1 MKSKKKLKDELKNTE
16 TAKEMNVEDTT
27 IGEESGDTAACQVRR
42 RIEDYLEKRRYVDEL
57 GEFDEDLE
65 FVD

>member
-16 TAKEMNVEDTT
+16 TIKEEMNAEDDV
-27 IGEESGDTAACQVRR
+27 GEEGNTVACQVRR